1 MKRSPA
7 SFRSRSKPG
16 NLELPFKMA
25 DNNKSQTDGR
35 AQLVSAKGRY
45 SGVILA
51 LPTFTTGVTTILVS
65 RVISPLLLPLPPM
78 HTPSHAL
85 FLRARSLQCPLCESA
100 ISWLLSHCRCPPPP
114 QQLCTESSYL
124 FLRREKFS
132 KEVKKRWGGG
142 DHLSVLLF
150 SKTASVSEPGDKVK
164 IAK

>member
-16 NLELPFKMA
+16 NLELLFKMA

-85 FLRARSLQCPLCESA
+85 FLRARSLECPLCESA
-100 ISWLLSHCRCPPPP
+100 ISC
-114 QQLCTESSYL
+114 SYL
-124 FLRREKFS
+124 TVAVLHHHNSFVEKAVISSCGGKSFRR
-132 KEVKKRWGGG
+132 R
-142 DHLSVLLF
+142 
-150 SKTASVSEPGDKVK
+150 
-164 IAK
+164 